1 MQHANKSKNN
11 TKSSNASNASLPKNA
26 KSTTKIHKSPKISP
40 KLSKENEPLLK
51 QMAKELRF
59 LCADIVENANS
70 GHPGTPMGLAEVA
83 TTLSYHINLNPK
95 NPKWLNRDRLVF
107 SGGHASALLYSLLHL
122 WGFDISLE
130 DLRAFRKLDSKTPGH
145 PEYPLTQGVEITTGP
160 LGQGIANAVGF
171 ALSQKHANHILGK
184 NAQNQ
189 TVLNHKVY
197 CICGDGDLQEGISYE
212 ACSLAGFHKLDNL
225 ILIYDSN
232 NITIEGEVGLAFSEN
247 VKARFEAQ
255 GFVVYECDGHDFFS
269 IDSALATARANATA
283 PTLIIVHT
291 TIGKGASTLEGSHKT
306 HGAPL
311 GAEILA
317 RAKKEAGLDSSKAFF
332 ISDEVR
338 FAFLATKEVGA
349 SLEVLW
355 EKQLTKQNQAILDS
369 LISPNFSAIKYPS
382 FEVGSSI
389 AMRSSNGKILNA
401 ISKQILGFVGGS
413 ADLAPS
419 NNTSLENEG
428 DFPNGKVAHFG
439 IREHSMGAICNGV
452 ANYGLFLPFCATFFV
467 FSDYMAASV
476 RVASIMRSKVFYIW
490 THDSIGV
497 GEDGATHQ
505 PIEQLSHFRAM
516 PNLLVFRPA
525 DANEN
530 VACWQVALKNSVP
543 CAFVLSRQNLPILDC
558 ALEPTSRLESIQKG
572 AYIIKDFAKDSAKN
586 PQNNFSQ
593 ITLLASGSEVHTCLE
608 SAQILESS
616 GIATRVVSMPC
627 FDLALQNKEWVK
639 SLLVGKVL
647 CVEASRGLELYA
659 FAENVLG
666 MDSFGHS
673 GKGDELFKYFGFSS
687 QNIANRAK
695 ELLNNTKKC

>member
-1 MQHANKSKNN
+1 MQHSNVANSTNN
-11 TKSSNASNASLPKNA
+11 NILLNENSTKL
-26 KSTTKIHKSPKISP
+26 T
-40 KLSKENEPLLK
+40 KENEPLLK
-51 QMAKELRF
+51 QMATELRF

-83 TTLSYHINLNPK
+83 TVLSYHINLNPK

-122 WGFDISLE
+122 WGFEVSMQ
-130 DLRAFRKLDSKTPGH
+130 DLRSFRTLESKTPGH

-171 ALSQKHANHILGK
+171 ALSAKYINHILGK
-184 NAQNQ
+184 NAKQEY
-189 TVLNHKVY
+189 VLNHKVY

-225 ILIYDSN
+225 IIIYDSN
-232 NITIEGEVGLAFSEN
+232 NITIEGEVGVAFSEN

-255 GFVVYECDGHDFFS
+255 GFAVLKCDGHDIFS
-269 IDSALATARANATA
+269 IDSALAKARANTNS
-283 PTLIIVHT
+283 PTLIIAHT

-317 RAKKEAGLDSSKAFF
+317 CAKKEAGLDSSKSFD

-338 FAFLATKEVGA
+338 FAFSASQEVGA
-349 SLEVLW
+349 SLEAIW
-355 EKQLTKQNQAILDS
+355 KQNLTKQNLAILDS
-369 LISPNFSAIKYPS
+369 LSSPNFSAITYPR
-382 FEVGSSI
+382 FEVGASI
-389 AMRSSNGKILNA
+389 ATRSSNGKILNA
-401 ISKQILGFVGGS
+401 ISKEILGFVGGS

-419 NNTSLENEG
+419 NNTALENEG

-439 IREHSMGAICNGV
+439 IREHSMGAICNGI
-452 ANYGLFLPFCATFFV
+452 ANYGLLLPFCATFFV
-467 FSDYMAASV
+467 FSDYMSASV

-530 VACWQVALKNSVP
+530 VICWKVALESSVP
-543 CAFVLSRQNLPILDC
+543 CAFVLSRQNLPVLDSKLDSTN
-558 ALEPTSRLESIQKG
+558 ALESISKG
-572 AYIIKDFAKDSAKN
+572 AYILKDFAKDSAKTAN
-586 PQNNFSQ
+586 ITPPQ
-593 ITLLASGSEVHTCLE
+593 ITFVASGSEVHICL
-608 SAQILESS
+608 SVAKILESS
-616 GIATRVVSMPC
+616 GILARVVSMPC
-627 FDLALQNKEWVK
+627 FDLALQNREYTK

-647 CVEASRGLELYA
+647 AVEASRGLELYA
-659 FAENVLG
+659 FADSVLG

-673 GKGDELFKYFGFSS
+673 GKGEDLFKHFGFSPE
-687 QNIANRAK
+687 NIVNHAK
-695 ELLNNTKKC
+695 EMLKS

>member
-1 MQHANKSKNN
+1 MQ
-11 TKSSNASNASLPKNA
+11 
-26 KSTTKIHKSPKISP
+26 KSPKSQNTHDTFP
-40 KLSKENEPLLK
+40 QNLTKLSKQNEPLLK

-59 LCADIVENANS
+59 LCADIVEGANS

-83 TTLSYHINLNPK
+83 TTLSYHIALNPK

-122 WGFDISLE
+122 WGFDISLD
-130 DLRAFRKLDSKTPGH
+130 DLRNFRKLGSKTPGH

-160 LGQGIANAVGF
+160 LGQGIANALGF
-171 ALSQKHANHILGK
+171 ALSAKYANYLFSK
-184 NAQNQ
+184 NSSQDKTQ
-189 TVLNHKVY
+189 RGEILNHKVY

-212 ACSLAGFHKLDNL
+212 AASLAGHHKLNNL
-225 ILIYDSN
+225 IIIYDSN
-232 NITIEGEVGLAFSEN
+232 NITIEGKVGVAFSEN

-255 GFVVYECDGHDFFS
+255 GFSVYECDGHDFFS
-269 IDSALATARANATA
+269 IDCALAKARANTTS
-283 PTLIIVHT
+283 PTLIIAHT

-317 RAKKEAGLDSSKAFF
+317 KAKKEAGLDCTKSFY
-332 ISDEVR
+332 ISNEVR
-338 FAFLATKEVGA
+338 FGFATTQEVGA
-349 SLEVLW
+349 SLQAQW
-355 EKQLTKQNQAILDS
+355 EQDLSKNDKEILEALLHPD
-369 LISPNFSAIKYPS
+369 FSAIKYPR
-382 FEVGSSI
+382 FEVGASV
-389 AMRSSNGKILNA
+389 ATRSSNGKILNA
-401 ISKQILGFVGGS
+401 ISKEVLGFLGGS

-419 NNTSLENEG
+419 NNTALENEG
-428 DFPNGKVAHFG
+428 DFPNGKIAHFG
-439 IREHSMGAICNGV
+439 IREHSMGAICNGI

-530 VACWQVALKNSVP
+530 IACWQVALHSGTP
-543 CAFVLSRQNLPILDC
+543 CAFVLSRQNLPV
-558 ALEPTSRLESIQKG
+558 LESSSVECVAKG
-572 AYIIKDFAKDSAKN
+572 AYIIKDTKDIGQKSKKT
-586 PQNNFSQ
+586 PPQ
-593 ITLLASGSEVHTCLE
+593 ITLLASGSEVHTCL
-608 SAQILESS
+608 STAQILESS
-616 GIATRVVSMPC
+616 GIPTRVVSMPC
-627 FDLALQNKEWVK
+627 FDLALQNREYVE
-639 SLLVGKVL
+639 SLLDGKVL
-647 CVEASRGLELYA
+647 AVEALRGLELYA
-659 FAENVLG
+659 FADSVLG

-673 GKGDELFKYFGFSS
+673 GKGDELFKHFGFSAQS
-687 QNIANRAK
+687 IANRAK
-695 ELLNNTKKC
+695 EMLESKNK